1 MQYFYVIILISFL
14 LMYKKTFLIL
24 LYVLLNF
31 NYLTFLY
38 NYELDTNIRNYI
50 IFSILFTIF
59 VFRKNA
65 FLPLFI
71 IYMYL
76 FLLYLIYSIK
86 ISI

>member
-1 MQYFYVIILISFL
+1 MQYFYVIILILFL

-31 NYLTFLY
+31 NYLSFLY
-38 NYELDTNIRNYI
+38 NYELDSNIRNYI

-59 VFRKNA
+59 VFGKNA